1 MRRPDVSLIYRA
13 LLGLHPKSF
22 RQEFGADMLW
32 IFEEEYKQGNARYLL
47 FDVSL
52 SLLRQR
58 CRVQSDPGQLSIASG
73 AVITGPGIEPVRFF
87 QAAIS
92 VTMILF
98 SLVQVAAHS
107 SRHWP
112 CIRWADHTSCYTITL
127 QAPSHAE
134 IVLGAAQ

>member
-1 MRRPDVSLIYRA
+1 MKRLDKRFIYRA

-22 RQEFGADMLW
+22 RREFGADMLW
-32 IFEEEYKQGNARYLL
+32 IFEEEYERGNAGYLL

-58 CRVQSDPGQLSIASG
+58 CRLPSDPGQLSIASG
-73 AVITGPGIEPVRFF
+73 AVITGPGIEPIRFL

-92 VTMILF
+92 VTLILF
-98 SLVQVAAHS
+98 SLVQLAIHS
-107 SRHWP
+107 GGHLL
-112 CIRWADHTSCYTITL
+112 CVRWTDQTSCYTITL

-134 IVLGAAQ
+134 VVLGTVQ